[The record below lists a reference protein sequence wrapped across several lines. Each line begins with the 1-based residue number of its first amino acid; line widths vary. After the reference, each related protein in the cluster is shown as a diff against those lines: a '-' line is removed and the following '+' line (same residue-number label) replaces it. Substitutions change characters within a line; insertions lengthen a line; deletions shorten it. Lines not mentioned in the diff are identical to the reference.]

1 MAHTPG
7 AVVHLPRLSV
17 LFCVLLALVAPT
29 AVGAEQDDAV
39 SAAGSAS
46 TPASTSPDASCD
58 LPRPDP
64 LPRPGS
70 GSPSAADFW
79 SLFRAPLPPAPVY
92 DPPGQRRVGLQAG
105 HWQLDQLPAELHG
118 LDAGSSGGG
127 KQEWEVNLDLAE
139 RTAAL
144 LETHGIAVEVLPA
157 TPPVDYQAHLF
168 LAIHADGDPSG
179 DLHGFKIARPGF
191 SAIPDVDDALV
202 TTLDTDYAAVTGLPR
217 DDDHVSRRMSYYY
230 AFNSRRYCHSV
241 APGVPQAIIEAGY
254 LTSAVDRQYLIGDP
268 DLLGRGIAQGIQDFL
283 ANEP

>member
-1 MAHTPG
+1 
-7 AVVHLPRLSV
+7 VLLPRLSI
-17 LFCVLLALVAPT
+17 LFCLLLALVAPT
-29 AVGAEQDDAV
+29 TAAAAQQDDAV
-39 SAAGSAS
+39 SAAAS
-46 TPASTSPDASCD
+46 TPNSPDAACD

-70 GSPSAADFW
+70 PTAADFW
-79 SLFRAPLPPAPVY
+79 NLFRAPLPATPVY

-105 HWQLDQLPAELHG
+105 HWQVDQVPAELHG

-127 KQEWEVNLDLAE
+127 EQEWEVNLDLAQ

-144 LETHGIAVEVLPA
+144 LEAQGIAVDVLPA

-168 LAIHADGDPSG
+168 LAIHADGDTSG

-191 SAIPDVDDALV
+191 SAIPDVDDELV
-202 TTLDTDYAAVTGLPR
+202 STLYADYAAVTGLPR

-230 AFNSRRYCHSV
+230 AFNSRRYCHAV

-254 LTSAVDRQYLIGDP
+254 LTSGVDRQYLIGDP
-268 DLLGRGIAQGIQDFL
+268 DLLARGIAQGIQDFL
-283 ANEP
+283 ATEP